1 MGKREGG
8 IQERRDVCIHIAD
21 SQQKLTQ
28 QCKAT
33 IPQSKKKKAFIWDR
47 AIRKSLKKLLGGMMM
62 KKS

>member
-33 IPQSKKKKAFIWDR
+33 IPQSKKKK
-47 AIRKSLKKLLGGMMM
+47 LLYGTGQLG
-62 KKS
+62 KV